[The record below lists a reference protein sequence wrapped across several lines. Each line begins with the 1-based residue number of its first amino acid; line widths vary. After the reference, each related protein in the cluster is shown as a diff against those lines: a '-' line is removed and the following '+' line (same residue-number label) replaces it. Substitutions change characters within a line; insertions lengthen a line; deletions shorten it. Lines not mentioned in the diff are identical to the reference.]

1 MKAWYL
7 LYCKSR
13 GEVRAQQNLA
23 MQNIETYL
31 PTLSKK
37 VTLKGESTIKRTHLF
52 PSYVFIYFDPLETS
66 VSRIH
71 STRGVV
77 RIVGCKEVMT
87 PIHESIIKAI
97 RQREANLLAAINNKK
112 IATETLED
120 KFTAGD
126 KVRFTQG
133 PFVDLEGIF
142 SEKSG
147 DKRCHILFELM
158 GQQQLIIVNSESLEP
173 VLS

>member
-7 LYCKSR
+7 LYCKPR

-37 VTLKGESTIKRTHLF
+37 VTLKGESTIKKTHLF

-77 RIVGCKEVMT
+77 RIVGCKEIMT
-87 PIHESIIKAI
+87 PIHDSIIDAI
-97 RQREANLLAAINNKK
+97 RKREASILAEVKSDIEG
-112 IATETLED
+112 ETFLND
-120 KFTAGD
+120 PFTSGD

-158 GQQQLIIVNSESLEP
+158 GKQQRIEVDAASLAP
-173 VLS
+173 V

>member
-7 LYCKSR
+7 LYCKPR

-23 MQNIETYL
+23 MQDIETYL

-37 VTLKGESTIKRTHLF
+37 VTLKGESTIKKTHLF

-87 PIHESIIKAI
+87 PIHDSIIDAI
-97 RQREANLLAAINNKK
+97 RKREASILASVKAEIEGE
-112 IATETLED
+112 IALTD
-120 KFTAGD
+120 KFTPGD

-133 PFVDLEGIF
+133 PFMDLEGIF
-142 SEKSG
+142 AEKNG

-158 GQQQLIIVNSESLEP
+158 GKQQRMLVDSESLEA
-173 VLS
+173 VSS

>member
-87 PIHESIIKAI
+87 PIHENIIDAI
-97 RQREANLLAAINNKK
+97 RQRETNLLAAVKAKMIEE
-112 IATETLED
+112 AAED
-120 KFTAGD
+120 KFTTGD
-126 KVRFTQG
+126 KVRFTEG

-158 GQQQLIIVNSESLEP
+158 GKQQRIVVNPESLAP
-173 VLS
+173 VFS